1 MEMIYLTKE
10 QADKVRGRHGRYSAL
25 EPILAD
31 DGNYILPLAVLKDP
45 EHREVFADLGKC
57 KYANID
63 VIIEIDEKEPE
74 KSRQILS
81 VKSITQDM
89 IDVITPG
96 WKTIEKE
103 IIKPK

>member
-1 MEMIYLTKE
+1 MEMIYLIKE

-45 EHREVFADLGKC
+45 EHQEVFDELGKC
-57 KYANID
+57 KYANIN
-63 VIIEIDEKEPE
+63 VIIEIDKKIPE
-74 KSRQILS
+74 NSKQILS
-81 VKSITQDM
+81 VKSITQDT